1 MLPRLM
7 PPGVARGLV
16 LSGDVID
23 ADRALAWGLVNEVV
37 PVARLD
43 ERALQ
48 AATDLAARDTAA
60 LTAAARAIRR
70 GLDLPLADAVAL
82 DAAVALAG

>member
-1 MLPRLM
+1 PRLM

-16 LSGDVID
+16 LSGDVFD
-23 ADRALAWGLVNEVV
+23 ANRARAWGLVNEVV
-37 PVARLD
+37 PAGRLD

-70 GLDLPLADAVAL
+70 GLDLPLTDAIAL
-82 DAAVALAG
+82 DAAAALTG